1 MKESIQTEI
10 NWKQI
15 SFFLVMVIVFILLF
29 GNDLG
34 IIVKS
39 NSSIEKQPKTKK
51 EQNSLVLE
59 DQVLMDQV
67 VLPIKWEDLG
77 KQMIEVGVIN
87 QEKFE
92 SLYNERRGLNE
103 EEKKLLFGTN
113 NGKITIN
120 QQNAGLLLNLF
131 WAFGL
136 ANENQILTEGP
147 MAEFGASG
155 QAAST
160 GGWTLSADLI
170 ADHYSKHAF
179 VILTDQQQKLVEEV
193 SQNIYRPC
201 CNNPVYFPDCNHGMA
216 MLCLLEL
223 LASQGASE
231 EEMWDTALVV
241 NSYWFPDTYLTIA
254 TYMQSKGIEWKNVNP
269 QEILGKQ
276 FSSAQGYA
284 NIRSQVTA
292 PSKTQSGGGCGVDT
306 GAPASTQALKQQS
319 GCGV

>member
-92 SLYNERRGLNE
+92 SLYNQRGGLNE

-136 ANENQILTEGP
+136 ANENQILTEGY
-147 MAEFGASG
+147 G
-155 QAAST
+155 T
-160 GGWTLSADLI
+160 KGG
-170 ADHYSKHAF
+170 
-179 VILTDQQQKLVEEV
+179 E
-193 SQNIYRPC
+193 
-201 CNNPVYFPDCNHGMA
+201 
-216 MLCLLEL
+216 
-223 LASQGASE
+223 LASA
-231 EEMWDTALVV
+231 
-241 NSYWFPDTYLTIA
+241 
-254 TYMQSKGIEWKNVNP
+254 
-269 QEILGKQ
+269 
-276 FSSAQGYA
+276 
-284 NIRSQVTA
+284 
-292 PSKTQSGGGCGVDT
+292 
-306 GAPASTQALKQQS
+306 
-319 GCGV
+319 